1 MHRTALIV
9 SSPAQMLMCWGW
21 EVLLC
26 IKGPTILFQRDQLIW
41 GKGEKPFA
49 FLLLPIRITVW
60 KLLILWDWCYLSAQ
74 GKSVRLWVL
83 ENEWYEGTIITC
95 QYFKSFSQDK
105 KRWSVRK
112 RSAKHVISKTAEHV
126 NTPQKT
132 EETYVL
138 HQYFTIVTDRAALTT
153 M

>member
-41 GKGEKPFA
+41 EKGEKPFA

-60 KLLILWDWCYLSAQ
+60 KLLILRDWCYLSAQ
-74 GKSVRLWVL
+74 GKSVRLWFL

-105 KRWSVRK
+105 KCWSVRK
-112 RSAKHVISKTAEHV
+112 CSAKHVISKTVEHV

-132 EETYVL
+132 EEIYVL
-138 HQYFTIVTDRAALTT
+138 HQYFTIVTDRAALTRT
-153 M
+153 